1 MVAEILA
8 GQGKLPSKEVF
19 EKRPGRVKYAVR
31 AFQPHKKMWL
41 VYSPK

>member
-19 EKRPGRVKYAVR
+19 EKRPGGVKYAVR

-41 VYSPK
+41 VYSSK